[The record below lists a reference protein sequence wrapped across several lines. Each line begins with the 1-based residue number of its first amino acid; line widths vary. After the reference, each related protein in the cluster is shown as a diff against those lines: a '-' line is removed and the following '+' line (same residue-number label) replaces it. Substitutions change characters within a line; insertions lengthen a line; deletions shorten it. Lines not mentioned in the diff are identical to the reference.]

1 MAGVSELGEQP
12 GGAVP
17 PVPVCGRRRRLA
29 TADFRRIAMS
39 NEALV
44 SMTGYVATQPKFRM
58 VGNGASVVSMRVA
71 WTPRYIDRGTGEW
84 VDGNTSYLT
93 VSCWRKLADNV
104 AMCLRKGD
112 PVVVKGRLSVRAYEK
127 DGMPRT
133 EVDVDASSVGHDLS
147 RGVAHFQRTK
157 RVPGETAAGQLV
169 PGFASGGLGDGM
181 PDVSGGGIADEPAGV
196 GAGNGA
202 SSGGELAG
210 QSAADIFD
218 ESAIAELAAEHDAV
232 SAPF

>member
-1 MAGVSELGEQP
+1 
-12 GGAVP
+12 
-17 PVPVCGRRRRLA
+17 
-29 TADFRRIAMS
+29 MS

-44 SMTGYVATQPKFRM
+44 SMTGYVATQPKYRM
-58 VGNGASVVSMRVA
+58 IGNGASVVSMRVA

-93 VSCWRKLADNV
+93 VSCWRKLAENV

-157 RVPGETAAGQLV
+157 RVPGETAADQLV
-169 PGFASGGLGDGM
+169 PGFASGGLGDDGLHRGDGM
-181 PDVSGGGIADEPAGV
+181 PDVSGGGTPDEPAGV

-202 SSGGELAG
+202 SPGIGSALAG
-210 QSAADIFD
+210 QPAADIFD

>member
-1 MAGVSELGEQP
+1 
-12 GGAVP
+12 
-17 PVPVCGRRRRLA
+17 
-29 TADFRRIAMS
+29 MS

-44 SMTGYVATQPKFRM
+44 SMTGYVATQPKYRM
-58 VGNGASVVSMRVA
+58 IGNGASVVSMRVA

-93 VSCWRKLADNV
+93 VSCWRKLAENV

-169 PGFASGGLGDGM
+169 PGFASGGFGDEGLHRGDGM
-181 PDVSGGGIADEPAGV
+181 PDGSGGGTADEPAEPAPGT
-196 GAGNGA
+196 ARA
-202 SSGGELAG
+202 PA
-210 QSAADIFD
+210 SAASWPGSRPRTSSTRARLPSSRRSTTRFRLRSEQDGPI
-218 ESAIAELAAEHDAV
+218 LADRPQHGLIRPR
-232 SAPF
+232 SG

>member
-1 MAGVSELGEQP
+1 
-12 GGAVP
+12 
-17 PVPVCGRRRRLA
+17 
-29 TADFRRIAMS
+29 MS

-44 SMTGYVATQPKFRM
+44 SMTGYVATQPKYRM

-84 VDGNTSYLT
+84 VDGSTSYLT

-112 PVVVKGRLSVRAYEK
+112 PVVVKGRLSVRSYEK
-127 DGMPRT
+127 DGLPRT

-157 RVPGETAAGQLV
+157 RAPGETAADQMV
-169 PGFASGGLGDGM
+169 PGFASGGLAGDEGLLRGSGM
-181 PDVSGGGIADEPAGV
+181 PDVGGGGAADEPAGV

-202 SSGGELAG
+202 ADSGIGSESAG
-210 QSAADIFD
+210 QPAADIFD
-218 ESAIAELAAEHDAV
+218 EGAIAALAAEHDAV

>member
-1 MAGVSELGEQP
+1 
-12 GGAVP
+12 
-17 PVPVCGRRRRLA
+17 
-29 TADFRRIAMS
+29 MS

-44 SMTGYVATQPKFRM
+44 SMTGYVATQPKYRM
-58 VGNGASVVSMRVA
+58 IGNGASVVSMRVA

-93 VSCWRKLADNV
+93 VSCWRKLAENV

-169 PGFASGGLGDGM
+169 PGFASGGFGDEGLHRGDGM
-181 PDVSGGGIADEPAGV
+181 PDGSGGGTADEPAGA

-202 SSGGELAG
+202 SSGIGGELAG
-210 QSAADIFD
+210 QSAADIFN

>member
-1 MAGVSELGEQP
+1 
-12 GGAVP
+12 
-17 PVPVCGRRRRLA
+17 
-29 TADFRRIAMS
+29 MS

-44 SMTGYVATQPKFRM
+44 SMTGYVATQPKYRM
-58 VGNGASVVSMRVA
+58 IGNGASVVSMRVA

-93 VSCWRKLADNV
+93 VSCWRKLAENV

-112 PVVVKGRLSVRAYEK
+112 PVVVKGRLSVRSYEK

-157 RVPGETAAGQLV
+157 RVPGETAADQLV
-169 PGFASGGLGDGM
+169 PGFASGALGDEGLHRGDGM
-181 PDVSGGGIADEPAGV
+181 PDVSGGGAADEPAGV

-202 SSGGELAG
+202 SPGIGSELAG

>member
-1 MAGVSELGEQP
+1 
-12 GGAVP
+12 
-17 PVPVCGRRRRLA
+17 
-29 TADFRRIAMS
+29 MS

-44 SMTGYVATQPKFRM
+44 SMTGYVATQPKYRM
-58 VGNGASVVSMRVA
+58 IGNGASVVSMRVA

-93 VSCWRKLADNV
+93 VSCWRKLAENV

-112 PVVVKGRLSVRAYEK
+112 PVVVKGRLSVRAHEK

-169 PGFASGGLGDGM
+169 PGFASGGLGDEGLHRGGGM
-181 PDVSGGGIADEPAGV
+181 PDGSGGGTADEPVGA

-202 SSGGELAG
+202 SSGIGSEVAG

>member
-1 MAGVSELGEQP
+1 
-12 GGAVP
+12 
-17 PVPVCGRRRRLA
+17 
-29 TADFRRIAMS
+29 MS

-44 SMTGYVATQPKFRM
+44 SMTGYVATQPRYRM
-58 VGNGASVVSMRVA
+58 IGNGASVVSMRVA

-93 VSCWRKLADNV
+93 VSCWRKLAENV

-112 PVVVKGRLSVRAYEK
+112 PVVVKGRLSVRSFEK

-157 RVPGETAAGQLV
+157 RAPGETAADQMV
-169 PGFASGGLGDGM
+169 PGFASGGLGDEGLHRRNGM
-181 PDVSGGGIADEPAGV
+181 PDVSGGGTAEEPAAV

-202 SSGGELAG
+202 AGAGRESAG
-210 QSAADIFD
+210 QPAADIFD
-218 ESAIAELAAEHDAV
+218 ESAIAALAAEHDAV